1 MMGKSIWG
9 TVGMTA
15 FLCLP
20 LMGVGEDTNNLN
32 FLSILKALVPDLTQT
47 WDIHRDNYSRMRER
61 IDFLVTTNREPD
73 NILNTDLVQQRC
85 WSLIFRGIANVERF
99 GRELA
104 QGMQGTR
111 VLAQAIMEL
120 EEAQRNGAPEEE
132 ISELRHRAF
141 DARRALLQIF
151 AEMGAG
157 VVGNIGREREEA
169 AEDLRFTEAFQ
180 RLGTETGIG
189 RR

>member
-61 IDFLVTTNREPD
+61 IDFLVTTNREPG
-73 NILNTDLVQQRC
+73 NILDTDLVQRRY
-85 WSLIFRGIANVERF
+85 WSLIFRDMANVERF
-99 GRELA
+99 VMGIA
-104 QGMQGTR
+104 QGMQATR
-111 VLAQAIMEL
+111 PLAQAVMEL
-120 EEAQRNGAPEEE
+120 EEAQRDGRPAEE
-132 ISELRHRAF
+132 ILDFRRRAF
-141 DARRALLQIF
+141 DAWQALLQAF
-151 AEMGAG
+151 AEMGPEA
-157 VVGNIGREREEA
+157 VAAMRREVEDA
-169 AEDLRFTEAFQ
+169 AEDQRYREALHELMA
-180 RLGTETGIG
+180 RNWNGA
-189 RR
+189 